1 MFYTFSSESK
11 IGTIRETFFVS
22 QLKHLYHIEVPDK
35 GDFLVQ
41 NRYVFEVGGESK
53 TFHQIKDLDDSYLVI
68 DTDSTQ
74 NDKKI
79 PLWLFG
85 FLY

>member
-1 MFYTFSSESK
+1 MFYTFATETK

-22 QLKHLYHIEVPDK
+22 QLKHLHHLEVSDR
-35 GDFLVQ
+35 GDFFVDR
-41 NRYVFEVGGESK
+41 RYIFEIGGRGK
-53 TFHQIKDLDDSYLVI
+53 TFAQVKDLSNAYLVI
-68 DTDSTQ
+68 DTDSTE
-74 NDKKI
+74 NKNKI